1 MAGTGIDRS
10 VRPGRGAPS
19 YTGRIMNDSSAA
31 DAVDAAASAPLGGG
45 TSSAAGNGRSM
56 GRRAARTRGLILDAS
71 RQLFLER
78 GYAGTRVNNI
88 TDACGISRAGFYTYF
103 RDKREIFDTLGEA
116 TYHEI
121 LQVMALWE
129 AMPRP
134 CTHADV
140 ATWVWQYFAFMDRHG
155 AFILSAQSG
164 PGDQAVGSASNKM
177 QLRVVW
183 LLGVHLRGRQRTP
196 TDAPEALGL
205 AVQSMMDR
213 AWYHCHGQRLPV
225 DDADVVNTIAGF
237 IMAVLTA

>member
-1 MAGTGIDRS
+1 MDE
-10 VRPGRGAPS
+10 PP
-19 YTGRIMNDSSAA
+19 
-31 DAVDAAASAPLGGG
+31 AVDAMDATDATDAVKAVDAVKAAPRA
-45 TSSAAGNGRSM
+45 M
-56 GRRAARTRGLILDAS
+56 GHRAARTRGLILDAS
-71 RQLFLER
+71 RRLFLER

-121 LQVMALWE
+121 LQVMARWE
-129 AMPRP
+129 TMARP
-134 CTHADV
+134 CTQADV
-140 ATWVWQYFAFMDRHG
+140 AAWVWEYFAFMDRHG

-164 PGDQAVGSASNKM
+164 PGDLAVGSARNKM
-177 QLRVVW
+177 ELRVVW

-213 AWYHCHGQRLPV
+213 AWYHCHGQHLPV
-225 DDADVVNTIAGF
+225 DDTDVVATIAGF